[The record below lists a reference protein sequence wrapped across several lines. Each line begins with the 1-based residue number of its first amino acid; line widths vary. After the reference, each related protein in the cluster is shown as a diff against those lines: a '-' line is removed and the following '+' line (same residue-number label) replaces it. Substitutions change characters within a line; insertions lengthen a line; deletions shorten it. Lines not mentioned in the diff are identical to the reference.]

1 MHSDNRYLRLGF
13 PYAACSIADATRR
26 IRTNDLCA
34 SADEVIDEA
43 AGVHCRVW
51 RRSDALCVRPL
62 GRCHRMPHL
71 SVLMAVAKNNPMALP
86 WVTALADRGG
96 CNGMV

>member
-51 RRSDALCVRPL
+51 RRSGALGVRHPR
-62 GRCHRMPHL
+62 GRRHRMPHI
-71 SVLMAVAKNNPMALP
+71 SVLMAVTQNNPIALP
-86 WVTALADRGG
+86 
-96 CNGMV
+96 